1 MFYCFSPLFQV
12 IYIIMNL
19 RLSEPV
25 DVIAIFSRE
34 HDRLKP
40 LRVKWKQ
47 KAYSIRKIDYVFR
60 EKRGRI
66 LFHVFSCLTDT
77 LFFKL
82 CFDTESLIWSVEEIS
97 DGEPD

>member
-1 MFYCFSPLFQV
+1 
-12 IYIIMNL
+12 MNL

-25 DVIAIFSRE
+25 DVIAVFSRG

-40 LRVKWKQ
+40 IRLKWKQ

-66 LFHVFSCLTDT
+66 LFHVFSCLTDS

>member
-1 MFYCFSPLFQV
+1 
-12 IYIIMNL
+12 MNL
-19 RLSEPV
+19 QMSEPV
-25 DVIAIFSRE
+25 DVIAVFSRN

-40 LRVKWKQ
+40 IRLKWKN
-47 KAYSIRKIDYVFR
+47 KPYSIRHIDYVHR

-66 LFHVFSCLTDT
+66 LFHIFSCITDS